1 MSTTE
6 EIMKFI
12 SENEDF
18 LVKLYADTGKTNL
31 GEYFIN
37 FIREK

>member
-12 SENEDF
+12 SDNEEF
-18 LVKLYADTGKTNL
+18 LVKLYADTGHTNL
-31 GEYFIN
+31 GDYFIN
-37 FIREK
+37 Y